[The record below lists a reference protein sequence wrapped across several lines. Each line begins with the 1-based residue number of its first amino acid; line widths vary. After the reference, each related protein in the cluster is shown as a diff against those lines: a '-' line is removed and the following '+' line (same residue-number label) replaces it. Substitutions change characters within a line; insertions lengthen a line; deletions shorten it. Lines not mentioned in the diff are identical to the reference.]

1 MDAMDP
7 IQVVSGN
14 SREVGK
20 LLGKEKIRKIVPI
33 HDRKKTSEEKND
45 S

>member
-1 MDAMDP
+1 MDAMGP

-20 LLGKEKIRKIVPI
+20 LSGKEKIRKIVPI
-33 HDRKKTSEEKND
+33 HNNEKSVEKND